1 MTQQFPL
8 FGSSLASL
16 KLPTGYANQDSS
28 ALLRLEGKT
37 IVIRV
42 LEEDPVPSTISVDT
56 SLDGEHPIECREEY
70 IQKAYHDFSLE
81 DVSDRKM
88 LLLSLILDNS

>member
-1 MTQQFPL
+1 M
-8 FGSSLASL
+8 
-16 KLPTGYANQDSS
+16 
-28 ALLRLEGKT
+28 
-37 IVIRV
+37 
-42 LEEDPVPSTISVDT
+42 STFTYVADT

-81 DVSDRKM
+81 DDSDRKM